1 MHEPESHQEK
11 SLSRT
16 PDDKIWNAHKQLGAS
31 MATTRSTLGHDKI
44 KRTCKIHHVDS
55 TDYFTI
61 WKTLVFSIS
70 QFKDQFDTDKL
81 LSHKS
86 LLSCKNEN
94 HLRKTVFWKRPLHPL
109 ANNLSTKI
117 WIISQTNFVRNIAR
131 CLPSVLLSPSLPPFL
146 SCLLLLPFLSSVVS
160 FLF

>member
-1 MHEPESHQEK
+1 
-11 SLSRT
+11 
-16 PDDKIWNAHKQLGAS
+16 

-94 HLRKTVFWKRPLHPL
+94 HLRKTQCFEKDHF
-109 ANNLSTKI
+109 I
-117 WIISQTNFVRNIAR
+117 
-131 CLPSVLLSPSLPPFL
+131 
-146 SCLLLLPFLSSVVS
+146 LLPIICPQKYES
-160 FLF
+160 FLKLIL